1 MDLKKHTTPVGK
13 TRELE
18 KVFGAVAKLNP
29 IADPATATTTD
40 VANAH
45 NALLA
50 ALKGE

>member
-18 KVFGAVAKLNP
+18 KVFDAITKLNP
-29 IADPATATTTD
+29 IADPATASAAD